1 MISRDDTRRNAYG
14 PAVTRIDAPM
24 TAPTREQTKIM
35 ADRAEAR
42 SGQGSRLSSDPWED
56 LLKNFEANPD
66 AGNGI
71 VRAVDPDG
79 KPEWRVKSCYLLD
92 TVLGLAAER
101 ISAVHQRRLGAV
113 MRKLG
118 WTGPKNIRF
127 GTGQAKGYFKAA
139 EDAQL

>member
-1 MISRDDTRRNAYG
+1 MSNA
-14 PAVTRIDAPM
+14 PQSALARFKSHVEAAI
-24 TAPTREQTKIM
+24 ETKQN
-35 ADRAEAR
+35 
-42 SGQGSRLSSDPWED
+42 SWLSSDPWEG
-56 LLKNFEANPD
+56 LLKNLEARPNAGDNIVQAAD
-66 AGNGI
+66 A
-71 VRAVDPDG
+71 DG